1 VQSGEKVILN
11 PVSGKP
17 ATVKQSSPVAL
28 VITTV
33 TLIEAFSPT
42 LIVTEDG
49 LRVRLRLASVGLS
62 EIAPM
67 NGEAEIVNRRK
78 SRQRKGPER
87 PFIPRR
93 FSIFSNR
100 PRNYMHLNDTT
111 S

>member
-1 VQSGEKVILN
+1 MN

-28 VITTV
+28 VITAV

-62 EIAPM
+62 EIASM

-78 SRQRKGPER
+78 RRRQRKGPER
-87 PFIPRR
+87 PFTPRR

-100 PRNYMHLNDTT
+100 PRNYIHLNDTT